1 VLADHTGGD
10 LLVVDVGG
18 ATTDVYSVLTPDG
31 RTDDVAGTMWRSRT
45 VEGDLG
51 MRWSAPDVINAAVAE
66 RLVAGTTPGG
76 AGQASSEPGVD
87 APVKAV
93 GRAGEAA
100 LSAGGRAGVDAE
112 LAVLAAARAA
122 TPGFVPSSDAER
134 AVDRRIAALA
144 ATIAVRRH
152 ARGPAGRTGRDL
164 RDARML
170 VGSGGVL
177 RHATPGE
184 AKEVLDAVLTDFAG
198 GWAVP
203 RAATPVVDVSY
214 VLAAAGLLAADH
226 PNAARALLDRHLRG
240 A

>member
-1 VLADHTGGD
+1 MRGSG
-10 LLVVDVGG
+10 
-18 ATTDVYSVLTPDG
+18 
-31 RTDDVAGTMWRSRT
+31 AGTDGQAGLTGHAGTRGSGAGTDGQAGLTGHAGTPGPDPGTDGPAGNLGPVGTHGSEVAAMGPGRSALRFGVDT
-45 VEGDLG
+45 PEAA
-51 MRWSAPDVINAAVAE
+51 RNAA
-66 RLVAGTTPGG
+66 
-76 AGQASSEPGVD
+76 
-87 APVKAV
+87 
-93 GRAGEAA
+93 GR
-100 LSAGGRAGVDAE
+100 SDVDAE
-112 LAVLAAARAA
+112 FAVLEAAAAARAA
-122 TPGFVPSSDAER
+122 TPGFVPSDDAER
-134 AVDRRIAALA
+134 AIDRRIAALA

-152 ARGPAGRTGRDL
+152 ARGPAGRAGRDL
-164 RDARML
+164 RDARLL

-203 RAATPVVDVSY
+203 RAATPVIDVSY